1 MKKKMALFLSL
12 LLVACNGEKKEIEKQ
27 KEVKVVE
34 EKNIEAKEEKNL
46 EIKNISTTTGG
57 NPSIDIT
64 MSEEIKEENL
74 EGYIKVNPKVKYKAL
89 KMREHIIITGDFDIN
104 SEYEIELLKGLKGE
118 KSKLAENKNETI
130 KFKEVEPKIIFSN
143 EGIILPKLNEN
154 RITFKSVNVKR
165 VNLKIKK
172 IFLNNTTQF
181 LQDFKFQGDGNIFD
195 YYVQNNFYKVGETIF
210 EKDYTL
216 DYKKNVWSQN
226 EIELKNLANEK
237 GIYIV
242 ELSFDKDGVDYTFPN
257 SVAQWQR
264 DNFFDTKGRIGKGIL
279 ISDMG
284 IVAQKES
291 NNKLIVNIL
300 DVIKNTPLKD
310 VDIKAISVN
319 NQILEEKK
327 TDKNGEVV
335 FEKGDKTWR
344 YYKYWSYS

>member
-1 MKKKMALFLSL
+1 MALFLSL

-104 SEYEIELLKGLKGE
+104 SDYEIELLKGLKGE
-118 KSKLAENKNETI
+118 KSKLAENKKETI
-130 KFKEVEPKIIFSN
+130 KFKEVEPKIVFSN

-154 RITFKSVNVKR
+154 RIAFKSVNVKK

-195 YYVQNNFYKVGETIF
+195 YYVQNNF
-210 EKDYTL
+210 
-216 DYKKNVWSQN
+216 
-226 EIELKNLANEK
+226 
-237 GIYIV
+237 
-242 ELSFDKDGVDYTFPN
+242 
-257 SVAQWQR
+257 
-264 DNFFDTKGRIGKGIL
+264 
-279 ISDMG
+279 
-284 IVAQKES
+284 
-291 NNKLIVNIL
+291 
-300 DVIKNTPLKD
+300 
-310 VDIKAISVN
+310 
-319 NQILEEKK
+319 
-327 TDKNGEVV
+327 
-335 FEKGDKTWR
+335 
-344 YYKYWSYS
+344 

>member
-1 MKKKMALFLSL
+1 
-12 LLVACNGEKKEIEKQ
+12 
-27 KEVKVVE
+27 
-34 EKNIEAKEEKNL
+34 
-46 EIKNISTTTGG
+46 
-57 NPSIDIT
+57 
-64 MSEEIKEENL
+64 
-74 EGYIKVNPKVKYKAL
+74 
-89 KMREHIIITGDFDIN
+89 MRDHIIITGGFDIN
-104 SEYEIELLKGLKGE
+104 SEYEIQLLKGLKGE
-118 KSKLAENKNETI
+118 KSKLAENKKETI

-154 RITFKSVNVKR
+154 RIAFKSVNVKK

-195 YYVQNNFYKVGETIF
+195 YYVQNNLYKVGENIF

-216 DYKKNVWSQN
+216 DYKKNIWNQN
-226 EIELKNLANEK
+226 EIELKNLTNEK

-242 ELSFDKDGVDYTFPN
+242 ELSFDKDGVDYTFPS

-291 NNKLIVNIL
+291 SNKLTVNIL

-310 VDIKAISVN
+310 VDIKAVSVN

-335 FEKGDKTWR
+335 FEKGDKIF
-344 YYKYWSYS
+344 YLLAQN

>member
-216 DYKKNVWSQN
+216 NYKKM
-226 EIELKNLANEK
+226 
-237 GIYIV
+237 
-242 ELSFDKDGVDYTFPN
+242 FGVKM
-257 SVAQWQR
+257 R
-264 DNFFDTKGRIGKGIL
+264 
-279 ISDMG
+279 
-284 IVAQKES
+284 
-291 NNKLIVNIL
+291 
-300 DVIKNTPLKD
+300 
-310 VDIKAISVN
+310 
-319 NQILEEKK
+319 
-327 TDKNGEVV
+327 
-335 FEKGDKTWR
+335 
-344 YYKYWSYS
+344 